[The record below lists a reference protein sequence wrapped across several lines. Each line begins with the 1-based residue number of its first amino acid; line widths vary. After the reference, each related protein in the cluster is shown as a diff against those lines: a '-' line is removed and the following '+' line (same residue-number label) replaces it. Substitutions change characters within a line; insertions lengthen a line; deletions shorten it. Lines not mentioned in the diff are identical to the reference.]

1 MLTTH
6 AASLPQP
13 DELARLMFE
22 SADGKDVDRDVLQRL
37 GGFSREAGEARLA
50 ALELA
55 EFPDL
60 AGQISGREGAKH
72 LYLPVLDQPLSA
84 RDPGAIQREIDDLL
98 ARAQRQEPRRDVHLT
113 FTSPPTK
120 RSPPG

>member
-1 MLTTH
+1 
-6 AASLPQP
+6 
-13 DELARLMFE
+13 MFE

-60 AGQISGREGAKH
+60 AGQISGREGANY
-72 LYLPVLDQPLSA
+72 LYLPVLDQPLGA
-84 RDPGAIQREIDDLL
+84 RDSDAIQREIDDLL
-98 ARAQRQEPRRDVHLT
+98 ARAQRQEPRRGVHLT

-120 RSPPG
+120 RSSPG